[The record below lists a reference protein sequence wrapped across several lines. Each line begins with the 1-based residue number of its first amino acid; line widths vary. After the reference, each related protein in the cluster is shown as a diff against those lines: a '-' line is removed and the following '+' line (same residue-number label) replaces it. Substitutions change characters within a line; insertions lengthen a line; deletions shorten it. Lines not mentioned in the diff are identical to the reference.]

1 MCRRCRDGSHPENFP
16 FTKILKSI
24 FHELSE
30 TNARAL
36 KYGAMSGR
44 GNQDCCEKKKAVK
57 FADRPLPDR
66 LPVRRDTRKHGRLKP
81 QVSGFVF
88 KNPGANIS
96 QRQ

>member
-1 MCRRCRDGSHPENFP
+1 MRRRSRDGSHPENFP

-24 FHELSE
+24 FQELSE

-36 KYGAMSGR
+36 KYRAMSGPD
-44 GNQDCCEKKKAVK
+44 NQDRSEKKKAVK
-57 FADRPLPDR
+57 FADRTLPDR

>member
-1 MCRRCRDGSHPENFP
+1 MCRSPRDGSDAENFP
-16 FTKILKSI
+16 FAKLSESV

-36 KYGAMSGR
+36 KYGAMSGPD
-44 GNQDCCEKKKAVK
+44 NQDRSEKKKAVK
-57 FADRPLPDR
+57 FADRTLPDR